1 MAPLVKQDV
10 GRLQISMNDSA
21 QVDKL
26 HPKHKHNTDDG
37 NRLSRV
43 KAR

>member
-10 GRLQISMNDSA
+10 DRLQISMNDSA

-26 HPKHKHNTDDG
+26 HPKHNTDDD
-37 NRLSRV
+37 NHLSRV
-43 KAR
+43 VKAR